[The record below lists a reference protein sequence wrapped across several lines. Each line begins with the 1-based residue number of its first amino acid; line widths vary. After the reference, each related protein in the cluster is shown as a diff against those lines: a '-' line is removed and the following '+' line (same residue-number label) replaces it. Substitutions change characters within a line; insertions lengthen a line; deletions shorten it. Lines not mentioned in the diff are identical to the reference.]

1 MGSEQRSGR
10 RMGLEAKKREVQQL
24 LKDYRAYHTPYGG
37 ARELNL
43 ESMELVRWVGHG
55 APRRLEGAL
64 KWL

>member
-1 MGSEQRSGR
+1 LGPKPMIAQDGIRAEIRG

-43 ESMELVRWVGHG
+43 ESMG
-55 APRRLEGAL
+55 
-64 KWL
+64 